1 MPHRAA
7 GEEHMVDAVKAK
19 GPGGRAPVNTVVTV
33 PRVPAPE
40 KPVRRRK
47 RRRQW
52 LPYVLL
58 IPAIVM
64 ELLIHI
70 IPMLIGVIMS
80 FFKMTQLYLGNWRQA
95 PFAHLDN
102 YRLAMDFNQP
112 AGKALLHSFAVT
124 IAFTV
129 LVLVFSWSLG
139 LLAAVLTQR
148 PFRGR
153 GIVRTLLL
161 IPFALP
167 IFASV
172 ITWNFMA
179 QRDTG
184 VINHVLV
191 NQLHLTQGN
200 PFWLIGGNSFV
211 TLTLVVIWRTWPFAF
226 LMMSAGMQSI
236 PADVYE
242 AAVLDGAG
250 IVTQLRRVTLPL
262 LAPVNRVLVLVLF
275 LWTFNDFTTPYTL
288 FGDTTPAQ
296 ADLIS
301 IHIYQNSFGTW
312 NFGTGSAMSVLLLL
326 FLMVVTGFYLVFVNR
341 RTDSA

>member
-1 MPHRAA
+1 
-7 GEEHMVDAVKAK
+7 V
-19 GPGGRAPVNTVVTV
+19 
-33 PRVPAPE
+33 
-40 KPVRRRK
+40 
-47 RRRQW
+47 
-52 LPYVLL
+52 
-58 IPAIVM
+58 
-64 ELLIHI
+64 
-70 IPMLIGVIMS
+70 
-80 FFKMTQLYLGNWRQA
+80 
-95 PFAHLDN
+95 
-102 YRLAMDFNQP
+102 
-112 AGKALLHSFAVT
+112 
-124 IAFTV
+124 
-129 LVLVFSWSLG
+129 
-139 LLAAVLTQR
+139 
-148 PFRGR
+148 
-153 GIVRTLLL
+153 
-161 IPFALP
+161 PFALP

-211 TLTLVVIWRTWPFAF
+211 TITLVVIWRTWPFAF

-236 PADVYE
+236 SDDVYE

-250 IVTQLRRVTLPL
+250 ILTQLRRVTLPL

-326 FLMVVTGFYLVFVNR
+326 FLMVVTGFYLFFVNR

>member
-1 MPHRAA
+1 
-7 GEEHMVDAVKAK
+7 MVEAVKAK
-19 GPGGRAPVNTVVTV
+19 VPGGRAPLVSNPKGPSGRAPVNAVQ
-33 PRVPAPE
+33 
-40 KPVRRRK
+40 RRR

-58 IPAIVM
+58 APAIVM

-70 IPMLIGVIMS
+70 IPMLIGVVMS
-80 FFKMTQLYLGNWRQA
+80 FFKMTQLYLANWRQA

-102 YRLAMDFNQP
+102 YRLALDFNQP

-124 IAFTV
+124 IVFTV
-129 LVLVFSWSLG
+129 IVLALSWSIG
-139 LLAAVLTQR
+139 LFAAVLTQR

-153 GIVRTLLL
+153 GIIRTILL

-191 NQLHLTQGN
+191 NQLHLTQSN
-200 PFWLIGGNSFV
+200 PFWLIGGNSFL

-236 PADVYE
+236 SDDVYE

-250 IVTQLRRVTLPL
+250 ILTQLRRVTLPL

-288 FGDTTPAQ
+288 FGDTTPTQ

-326 FLMVVTGFYLVFVNR
+326 FLMVVTGFYLFLVNR